1 MVIRRVRFVFK
12 ILPTLDGFA
21 NVMSRGGV
29 AGLFFSGQRVFRFV
43 VSKIIFCF
51 NP

>member
-21 NVMSRGGV
+21 NVMSREKV
-29 AGLFFSGQRVFRFV
+29 AGLFFQGRGSLGLWFPR
-43 VSKIIFCF
+43 
-51 NP
+51 